1 MGYSITQTQPSDDQE
16 ELISLINRNFDKNDS
31 QWFNWSHR
39 QNPFGE
45 NYCWLAREE
54 AAGKLIGSTGLL
66 SRRMNYDGE
75 PFNVGQA
82 EAINIDPEHRSAQAA
97 IKLQRALVSH
107 LPETDFKFVYG
118 MTETAAAVF
127 QRCRYKKIGTF
138 QHWVKP
144 LRSEYKFKEKFSN
157 PILRR
162 GAAAC
167 VDLGLRLYSL
177 ESRTFLSHRLK
188 TNFDAPFDE
197 RFHQLFK
204 EYSHN
209 LVMVERTREFLEWR
223 FCQEPTSRFQIM
235 TLENRDQKLLGYLVY
250 VLGETGR
257 NGDHAAGIQD
267 FFYRDQ
273 AALKQMLA
281 AFSQHC
287 RQIGMDTIVMNYF
300 GRKEIGDLLSRFGF
314 FERKSPI
321 QVFVHQNPQFSDFQL
336 DTVLDADHWHL
347 TNAELLS

>member
-1 MGYSITQTQPSDDQE
+1 MGYSITQAQPSDDQE

-31 QWFNWSHR
+31 QWFDWSHR
-39 QNPFGE
+39 QNPFGQ

-66 SRRMNYDGE
+66 SRRMNYQGE
-75 PFNVGQA
+75 PLYFGQA

-127 QRCRYKKIGTF
+127 QRCRYKKVGTF
-138 QHWVKP
+138 QHWVMP
-144 LRSEYKFKEKFSN
+144 LRSEYKLKNKISN
-157 PILRR
+157 PLVRK
-162 GAAAC
+162 GAATF

-177 ESRTFLSHRLK
+177 ESRTFLSPRLN
-188 TNFDAPFDE
+188 TNFEAPFDE
-197 RFHQLFK
+197 RFHDLFTRH
-204 EYSHN
+204 SQD
-209 LVMVERTREFLEWR
+209 LITVERTREFLEWR

-235 TLENRDQKLLGYLVY
+235 TLENREQELLGYIVY
-250 VLGETGR
+250 VIGETGR

-267 FFYRDQ
+267 FFYKDEST
-273 AALKQMLA
+273 LKTMLA
-281 AFSQHC
+281 AFIQQC
-287 RQIGMDTIVMNYF
+287 RQIGMDSIVMNFF
-300 GRKEIGDLLSRFGF
+300 GRQEIGKLLSRFGF
-314 FERKSPI
+314 FQRKSAT
-321 QVFVHQNPQFSDFQL
+321 QVFVYQNPQFSDLQMDTIL
-336 DTVLDADHWHL
+336 DPEHWHL

>member
-1 MGYSITQTQPSDDQE
+1 MGYSITQAQPSDDQT
-16 ELISLINRNFDKNDS
+16 ELISLINRNFDKPDH

-45 NYCWLAREE
+45 NFCWLAREE
-54 AAGKLIGSTGLL
+54 PAGKLIGSTGLL

-75 PFNVGQA
+75 PFAVGQA
-82 EAINIDPEHRSAQAA
+82 EAINIDEEHRSAQAA
-97 IKLQRALVSH
+97 LKLQRALISH
-107 LPETDFKFVYG
+107 LPQTDFKFVYG

-127 QRCRYKKIGTF
+127 KRCRYKQIGTF

-144 LRSEYKFKEKFSN
+144 IRSEYKLKQKISN
-157 PILRR
+157 PLLRK
-162 GAAAC
+162 GVAAL
-167 VDLGLRLYSL
+167 VDLGLRLYSE

-197 RFHQLFK
+197 RFYQLFQQN
-204 EYSHN
+204 SQN
-209 LVMVERTREFLEWR
+209 LIMVERTREFLEWR
-223 FCQEPTSRFQIM
+223 FCQEPTARFQIM
-235 TLENRDQKLLGYLVY
+235 TLENRDQELLGYIVY
-250 VLGETGR
+250 VVGESGR

-273 AALKQMLA
+273 KSFKQMLA
-281 AFSQHC
+281 AFIQHC

-300 GRKEIGDLLSRFGF
+300 GRSEIGERLRRFGF
-314 FERKSPI
+314 FQRRSSI
-321 QVFVHQNPQFSDFQL
+321 QVFVHQNPQFADGPLGSLL
-336 DTVLDADHWHL
+336 DPDHWHL